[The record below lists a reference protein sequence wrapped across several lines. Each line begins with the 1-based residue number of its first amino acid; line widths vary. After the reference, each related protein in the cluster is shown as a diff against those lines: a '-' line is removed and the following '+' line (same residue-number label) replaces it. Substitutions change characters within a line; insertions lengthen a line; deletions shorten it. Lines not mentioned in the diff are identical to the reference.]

1 MMEYID
7 KYVWYQEGPGVR
19 KQQYTSQG
27 IKLLNV
33 ANLVDG
39 KIDLSTSHRYIS
51 KKEAQTKYKHFLVDE
66 GDLIIASSGIQVDY
80 FDRKMGFAQKEH
92 LPLCMNTSTIRFKVL
107 KPKVTNIKYFMWF
120 LKSSLFKMQLSRL
133 ITGSAQLNF
142 GPSHLKKIKIDM
154 PIKSEQDNIV
164 NKLDKVQEII
174 DLRKKQIEK
183 LDDLIK
189 SKFVEMFGNPILNE
203 KKWKVIRLK
212 DLSNKVMSGNTPKG
226 GEKSY
231 VKNGIAFYRS
241 QNVWKNKLELDD
253 IVYIDEETHN
263 RMKKSSLKHNDLLIT
278 KTGRINTE
286 NSSLGRTARYEGE
299 DDKANINGHVY
310 LVRLN
315 KDVNN
320 EFILRI
326 LISDAYR
333 EHIRSV
339 CVGGIDK
346 RQLNKEHIENF
357 PIIYPP
363 AVLQNKF
370 VEFVKKIEKQ
380 KFITEKSLEETE
392 KLRESLMNKYFG

>member
-1 MMEYID
+1 MEKVRLGDIFEYMPKSKIKASEGGKKGKYKFFTSSNIQDKYID
-7 KYVWYQEGPGVR
+7 KCIY
-19 KQQYTSQG
+19 
-27 IKLLNV
+27 
-33 ANLVDG
+33 DG
-39 KIDLSTSHRYIS
+39 EYLIFGTGGKASINYCNGKFSTSTDNFVVKVKKEINAKLIYLYFKNDMQKLEKGFKGVSIKHIS
-51 KKEAQTKYKHFLVDE
+51 KDYINQLTIPIY
-66 GDLIIASSGIQVDY
+66 DLKFQ
-80 FDRKMGFAQKEH
+80 E
-92 LPLCMNTSTIRFKVL
+92 
-107 KPKVTNIKYFMWF
+107 
-120 LKSSLFKMQLSRL
+120 
-133 ITGSAQLNF
+133 
-142 GPSHLKKIKIDM
+142 KIVK
-154 PIKSEQDNIV
+154 Q
-164 NKLDKVQEII
+164 LDKVQEII
-174 DLRKKQIEK
+174 NLRKKQIEE
-183 LDDLIK
+183 LDELIK

-203 KKWKVIRLK
+203 KNWKVVKLK

-241 QNVWKNKLELDD
+241 QNVWRNKLELDD
-253 IVYIDEETHN
+253 IVYIDKETHN

-363 AVLQNKF
+363 AALQNRF
-370 VEFVKKIEKQ
+370 VEFVKQIEKQ
-380 KFITEKSLEETE
+380 KFIIEKSLKEIEELQ
-392 KLRESLMNKYFG
+392 KSLMNKYFI

>member
-1 MMEYID
+1 MESIN

-19 KQQYTSQG
+19 KNQYTTKG

-51 KKEAQTKYKHFLVDE
+51 DEEANGKYKHFLVNE

-80 FDRKMGFAQKEH
+80 FDKKMGFVKKEH

-107 KPKVTNIKYFMWF
+107 DKKTTNINYFMYF
-120 LKSSLFKMQLSRL
+120 LKSDMFKKQLQKL

-142 GPSHLKKIKIDM
+142 GPSHLKRIKVDM
-154 PIKSEQDNIV
+154 PTIQEQENAV
-164 NKLDKVQEII
+164 NKLDRVQKII
-174 DLRKKQIEK
+174 DIRKKQIEE
-183 LDDLIK
+183 LDKLIK
-189 SKFVEMFGNPILNE
+189 SQFVEMFGDPISNPM
-203 KKWKVIRLK
+203 KWEVKNLGE
-212 DLSNKVMSGNTPKG
+212 LSNKIMSGNTPKG
-226 GEKSY
+226 GDKVY
-231 VKNGIAFYRS
+231 VSSGIEFYRS
-241 QNVWKNKLELDD
+241 QNVWKNRIEKDD
-253 IVYIDEETHN
+253 IAYIDEKTHKN
-263 RMKKSSLKHNDLLIT
+263 MSKSSLKHNDLLIT

-286 NSSLGRTARYEGE
+286 NSSLGRTALYVGE

-315 KDVNN
+315 NGEN
-320 EFILRI
+320 HEFILRI
-326 LISDAYR
+326 LISDEYR

-363 AVLQNKF
+363 IELQNKF
-370 VEFVKKIEKQ
+370 AKFVKQVDKQ
-380 KFITEKSLEETE
+380 KSEMQKSLKEIQ
-392 KLRESLMNKYFG
+392 KLQESLMNKYFV

>member
-19 KQQYTSQG
+19 KQQYTSEG

-80 FDRKMGFAQKEH
+80 FDKKMGFAQKEH

-107 KPKVTNIKYFMWF
+107 NPKVTNIKYFMWF

-174 DLRKKQIEK
+174 DLRKKQIEE
-183 LDDLIK
+183 LDELIK
-189 SKFVEMFGNPILNE
+189 SQFVDMFGDPFENKNNYE
-203 KKWKVIRLK
+203 F
-212 DLSNKVMSGNTPKG
+212 LSFDNFMERCVDIGSNGANKVVVEHLNMKDTEDYALLVRTLNFTSNDFKNNVKYISKEAYEFFKKSQVYGGEIIFNKIGSAGINFLMPRLNRPVSLGLNQIMITPK
-226 GEKSY
+226 
-231 VKNGIAFYRS
+231 
-241 QNVWKNKLELDD
+241 D
-253 IVYIDEETHN
+253 
-263 RMKKSSLKHNDLLIT
+263 
-278 KTGRINTE
+278 INTRYLYDFLNTE
-286 NSSLGRTARYEGE
+286 YGKYQINSRV
-299 DDKANINGHVY
+299 NGAVTKSIQKTELKKILIMQPPISKQNEYVY
-310 LVRLN
+310 LV
-315 KDVNN
+315 
-320 EFILRI
+320 EQ
-326 LISDAYR
+326 
-333 EHIRSV
+333 
-339 CVGGIDK
+339 IDK
-346 RQLNKEHIENF
+346 
-357 PIIYPP
+357 
-363 AVLQNKF
+363 
-370 VEFVKKIEKQ
+370 Q
-380 KFITEKSLEETE
+380 KLMIEKSLKETE
-392 KLRESLMNKYFG
+392 KLQESLMNRYFR